1 MFSLCDPE
9 AALLPAH
16 PGDHGGIVLGVVEKV
31 PDEDVQRGD
40 GHLQMDK
47 VAVNQNSCIT
57 DNILNTWI
65 TWVVVVVVHGFK
77 QRF

>member
-16 PGDHGGIVLGVVEKV
+16 PGDHGGVVLGVVEEV

-57 DNILNTWI
+57 SLPYFGVKLSCVCLMFAYRKD
-65 TWVVVVVVHGFK
+65 
-77 QRF
+77 